1 MLGHV
6 GYKAK
11 QEVVRLISRSLI
23 GSVSEGIFE
32 FHTSLEGGEASGKK
46 HRKERERDN
55 DLDLGWEA
63 NSIAG

>member
-11 QEVVRLISRSLI
+11 QEVVRLISKSLI

-46 HRKERERDN
+46 HRKEREREIMI
-55 DLDLGWEA
+55 W
-63 NSIAG
+63 I